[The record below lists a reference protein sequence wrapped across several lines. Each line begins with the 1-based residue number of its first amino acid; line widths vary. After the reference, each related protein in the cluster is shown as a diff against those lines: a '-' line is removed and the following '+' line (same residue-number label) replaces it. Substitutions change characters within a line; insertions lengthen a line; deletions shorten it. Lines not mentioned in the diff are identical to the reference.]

1 MDYLTPLLLQVDPWL
16 IAPYR
21 WPAAS
26 TAGYLLGTLI
36 LICQC
41 LLLGDLAATGVGY
54 FNRRHIRRLQGE
66 MESHHKLSEEALRRG
81 DKASFKAVN
90 RQALDAF
97 GYSFSFGAALFSVSI
112 WPLPFALAWL
122 QLRFADAPLEL
133 PWHLPFLGQQ
143 IPYLSSFV
151 LLYIVCRIG
160 YGKLMRR
167 WPWYTQLKARIT
179 GPRETSPGQE

>member
-1 MDYLTPLLLQVDPWL
+1 MDYLSPILLFLDPWL

-21 WPAAS
+21 WPAGS
-26 TAGYLLGTLI
+26 MAGYLVGTLV

-41 LLLGDLAATGVGY
+41 LLLGDLAATGIGY
-54 FNRRHIRRLQGE
+54 YNRRHIRRLQRE
-66 MESHHKLSEEALRRG
+66 MESHHELSEEALRRG

-122 QLRFADAPLEL
+122 QLRFAEAPLEL
-133 PWHLPFLGQQ
+133 PWRLPLLGQQ
-143 IPYLSSFV
+143 IPYLASFI
-151 LLYIVCRIG
+151 LLYIGCRIC
-160 YGKLMRR
+160 YSNLMRR
-167 WPWYTQLKARIT
+167 WLWYSQFKARIT
-179 GPRETSPGQE
+179 ASRPDE